1 MPKTPVNVPKRQ
13 KPKVNQYGT
22 MIGRV
27 DPDVTYTF
35 YVEIDGIRCVKFTE
49 ARGLE
54 WKAETVSFYEGG
66 NPAYKVNLVGPG
78 SFTPLTLKKG
88 FFAASSEFFKWFQ
101 AIMDGGRTPVNRVT
115 VSLVIL
121 DRAGEEVGR
130 YNFFRAFM
138 SKYVG
143 PGFNATENA
152 IAFEEAEIT
161 YDYFTYEPGPA
172 AGALQ
177 SGLAAG
183 KK

>member
-1 MPKTPVNVPKRQ
+1 MPKTPTNVPKVP
-13 KPKVNQYGT
+13 KPPVNQYGT

-35 YVEIDGIRCVKFTE
+35 FVEIDGIRCVKFAE

-66 NPAYKVNLVGPG
+66 NPSYKVNLVGPG

-101 AIMDGGRTPVNRVT
+101 AIMDGGRRPVDRVT

-138 SKYVG
+138 SKYTG

-152 IAFEEAEIT
+152 IAFEEVEIT
-161 YDYFTYEPGPA
+161 YDHFTFVPGSTG
-172 AGALQ
+172 GALQ
-177 SGLAAG
+177 SGMAAG